1 VSLVNLA
8 KTDLGIRTDGLAT
21 FRVSPS
27 LNGYTAAQSRALF
40 EQIEDGLRGIPGVS
54 SVAES
59 NIVLLG
65 GDGWQQRVKVEG
77 FEAGPDTDTTVSASL
92 VSPDYFKTIAV
103 PLLLGR
109 DFTRADA
116 GTSPKV
122 AIVNEAF
129 VRKFN
134 LGSRPIGARL
144 AFGRSAA
151 TPLDIEIV
159 GVVRDAA
166 HVSVHEGTPAQVYRP
181 HRQGAFGSLT
191 FYVRTTGETSQLFS
205 SIAAVVARADRNL
218 PLENVRTMQEQAWN
232 DVTSDRVLATLSS
245 AFAALATLLAGIGLY
260 AMLAHIVARRLREMG
275 IRIAFGAR
283 AVDVRRL
290 VFAQVSRITL
300 VGGAI
305 GLALAV
311 GLGRLARSILFGLDG
326 YEPAIAGAAL
336 VMVVAVAGVASFVP
350 ARRAAL
356 VNPVEAL
363 RAE

>member
-1 VSLVNLA
+1 
-8 KTDLGIRTDGLAT
+8 
-21 FRVSPS
+21 
-27 LNGYTAAQSRALF
+27 
-40 EQIEDGLRGIPGVS
+40 
-54 SVAES
+54 
-59 NIVLLG
+59 
-65 GDGWQQRVKVEG
+65 
-77 FEAGPDTDTTVSASL
+77 
-92 VSPDYFKTIAV
+92 
-103 PLLLGR
+103 
-109 DFTRADA
+109 
-116 GTSPKV
+116 
-122 AIVNEAF
+122 
-129 VRKFN
+129 
-134 LGSRPIGARL
+134 
-144 AFGRSAA
+144 
-151 TPLDIEIV
+151 
-159 GVVRDAA
+159 
-166 HVSVHEGTPAQVYRP
+166 
-181 HRQGAFGSLT
+181 
-191 FYVRTTGETSQLFS
+191 
-205 SIAAVVARADRNL
+205 
-218 PLENVRTMQEQAWN
+218 MQEQAWN